1 MNKQKIDPPMISVSH
16 IQSREELDKF
26 IHALLTRVIY
36 NLVCTQNSQSWQG
49 PLANKTCF
57 YITGA
62 CPIVEENIRKLVDHY
77 RNEFPGYIIRLTK
90 RAHFDAMITVTITR
104 RIDSNPRYMTIMG

>member
-1 MNKQKIDPPMISVSH
+1 MTEQKIEPPMISVSH
-16 IQSREELDKF
+16 IPCREELDKF

-36 NLVCTQNSQSWQG
+36 NLVCSQNTQNWQG

-57 YITGA
+57 YLTG
-62 CPIVEENIRKLVDHY
+62 VYQSMEKDIRELIDHY

-90 RAHFDAMITVTITR
+90 RAQLDAMLTVTITR
-104 RIDSNPRYMTIMG
+104 KIDPTPRYMSIMG